1 MVTCIWKGRRERWQV
16 FLAEI
21 TACANLESNPPPL
34 KGLKGTSVVE
44 GEEGGDGQ

>member
-1 MVTCIWKGRRERWQV
+1 MHMEREEGKVASVSGRDNRMCKSREQ
-16 FLAEI
+16 
-21 TACANLESNPPPL
+21 PPPL